1 MKRILII
8 ALALCLSTCLA
19 TGRESRQDKA
29 FGWATIASIQGG
41 EYQLCGGGDS
51 GRTVVLKSNGRDM
64 REDIKKAI
72 RNNDI
77 IVFDGS
83 QGEFIISKA
92 IDIKDIKNK
101 TLKGVNNAIIRT
113 EFSTNKEIVAILDS
127 LNVKDM
133 SSSGGGGTLI
143 NGQKVKE
150 EREFNTRK
158 ALIEYTGDLSES
170 LRSAGLFK
178 ISACENLIIRNI
190 AFQGPGPI
198 DVSGADLISLG
209 GGSHHI
215 WVDHCCFADGMD
227 GNLDITDGSDFIT
240 ISYCIFRYTEKAY
253 DHKASNLISS
263 RKEADKIDNYNI
275 TFAYCI
281 WGEGCNLRM
290 PVARYGTIHLFNN
303 YYNCAGNQNPA
314 ISAKAE
320 SEFLIENNYFAPGVS
335 KIFKADSDAKAWNFK
350 GNIFSESFS
359 EKDKG
364 SVKVPYKYQLIPAQ
378 QIPTLLSSKSGPTL

>member
-1 MKRILII
+1 MKRVLII
-8 ALALCLSTCLA
+8 VLALCCLGA
-19 TGRESRQDKA
+19 CAVASRTPRQDQA
-29 FGWATIASIQGG
+29 FGWATMASLQGG
-41 EYQLCGGGDS
+41 TYKLSGGDPS
-51 GRTVVLKSNGRDM
+51 KTIVLKSNGHDM
-64 REDIKKAI
+64 RDEIKEAIKKY
-72 RNNDI
+72 DVV
-77 IVFDGS
+77 VFDGS

-92 IDIKDIKNK
+92 IDIKGTSGK
-101 TLKGVNNAIIRT
+101 TLKGINNARIRT
-113 EFSTNKEIVAILDS
+113 EFCINDEIKALLDKI
-127 LNVKDM
+127 NVKQM

-158 ALIEYTGDLSES
+158 TLIEYTGDQSES
-170 LRSAGLFK
+170 LRNAGLFK
-178 ISACENLIIRNI
+178 ISACENIIIQNI

-198 DVSGADLISLG
+198 DVGGTDLISLG

-263 RKEADKIDNYNI
+263 RREADKVDNYNI
-275 TFAYCI
+275 TFAFCI

-303 YYNCAGNQNPA
+303 YYNCVGNQNPA
-314 ISAKAE
+314 ISAKSE

-335 KIFKADSDAKAWNFK
+335 RIFKADSDAKAWNFK
-350 GNIFSESFS
+350 GNIFSEKFS
-359 EKDKG
+359 IQDKG
-364 SVKVPYKYQLIPAQ
+364 SISVPYSYQLIPAQ
-378 QIPTLLSSKSGPTL
+378 QVPETLTAEAGPTL